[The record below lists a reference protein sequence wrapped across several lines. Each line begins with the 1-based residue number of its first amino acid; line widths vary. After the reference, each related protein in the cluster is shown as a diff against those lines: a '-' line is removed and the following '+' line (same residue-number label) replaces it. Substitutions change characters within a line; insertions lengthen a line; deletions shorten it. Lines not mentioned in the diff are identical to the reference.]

1 MRQPSIHITLDTFR
15 DILEELE
22 ITNFPISHFF
32 QKASLKAINSRVIQ
46 VSNKQITKQV
56 NKVLLA
62 DKGDATMVAD
72 ILYSVRIKLKHR
84 GVRKINPNNT
94 KDWTNCKQLAEI
106 LNNFCQ
112 DFGYELRDG
121 YIKYIEY
128 GISRMSNNRNILQRL
143 ISMSENIWASWES
156 MQEIDSDPNKS
167 LTRSIHDYY
176 VGQIASRTGIT
187 EDYSNQPDKYIYF
200 FKLKEFLD
208 KHGWKYEDYIDAQF
222 EALAFC
228 NGIPSPDTFLMDKSL
243 ERYNKW
249 LYKNANNPQQTTP
262 KIKGSL
268 WERINQ
274 H

>member
-22 ITNFPISHFF
+22 ITNFPITHFF

-62 DKGDATMVAD
+62 DKGDAAMVAD

-121 YIKYIEY
+121 
-128 GISRMSNNRNILQRL
+128 IL
-143 ISMSENIWASWES
+143 
-156 MQEIDSDPNKS
+156 
-167 LTRSIHDYY
+167 SI
-176 VGQIASRTGIT
+176 
-187 EDYSNQPDKYIYF
+187 
-200 FKLKEFLD
+200 
-208 KHGWKYEDYIDAQF
+208 
-222 EALAFC
+222 
-228 NGIPSPDTFLMDKSL
+228 
-243 ERYNKW
+243 
-249 LYKNANNPQQTTP
+249 
-262 KIKGSL
+262 
-268 WERINQ
+268 
-274 H
+274 